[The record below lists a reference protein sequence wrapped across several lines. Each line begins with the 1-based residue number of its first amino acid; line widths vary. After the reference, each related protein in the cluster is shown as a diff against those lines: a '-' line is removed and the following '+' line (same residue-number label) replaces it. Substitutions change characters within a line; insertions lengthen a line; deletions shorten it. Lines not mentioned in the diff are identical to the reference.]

1 MMRAGASSPVWNYSA
16 LAEDL
21 ASHGYVV
28 IGFDAPYRS
37 ELVAFPDGRVITR
50 TEQNDPERCLE
61 VSGDEQ
67 ERCIEPILQA
77 WATDMAFVLDRLAAL
92 NTDDPSGTFTG
103 RLDLSRVGVF
113 GLSMGGAEA
122 AQFCHK
128 DPRCKAGVDVDGA
141 LHGNV
146 IEAGI
151 NRPFMFLL
159 SDHSRESDPQAVQ
172 IGANIRSVYDRLPEN
187 QRALMEI
194 HGANHFLFSDDG
206 ALLKSR
212 ILLSILRLLGVVG
225 IEGRRQLAVTAYCLR
240 NFFDTY
246 LKDAGHSQ
254 LRISSSLYPELQS
267 LQ

>member
-1 MMRAGASSPVWNYSA
+1 
-16 LAEDL
+16 
-21 ASHGYVV
+21 
-28 IGFDAPYRS
+28 
-37 ELVAFPDGRVITR
+37 VITR

-67 ERCIEPILQA
+67 ERFIEPILQA

-113 GLSMGGAEA
+113 GLSLGGAEA

-141 LHGNV
+141 LHGTV

-159 SDHSRESDPQAVQ
+159 SDHSGSPTLKLF
-172 IGANIRSVYDRLPEN
+172 RSAQTFDRFMIDFPRTKEHSW
-187 QRALMEI
+187 RSMVPTI
-194 HGANHFLFSDDG
+194 FFL
-206 ALLKSR
+206 AMM
-212 ILLSILRLLGVVG
+212 VP
-225 IEGRRQLAVTAYCLR
+225 Y
-240 NFFDTY
+240 
-246 LKDAGHSQ
+246 
-254 LRISSSLYPELQS
+254 
-267 LQ
+267 